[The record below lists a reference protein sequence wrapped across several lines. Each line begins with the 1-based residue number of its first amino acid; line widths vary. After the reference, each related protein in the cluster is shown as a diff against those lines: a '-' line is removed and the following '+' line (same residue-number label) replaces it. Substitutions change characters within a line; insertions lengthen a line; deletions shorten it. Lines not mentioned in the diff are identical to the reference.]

1 MRFKDFINEE
11 LQGLF
16 GKVKAANP
24 VAIDHFKDKKF
35 FVPPQA
41 KSKGKSS
48 VQAMTDG
55 NKAVATAPMPSAN
68 LTAAKKQHTL
78 KKPSS
83 EKTQHFRQPKAK
95 TVKPP
100 LGL

>member
-1 MRFKDFINEE
+1 MRFKDFIKED

-24 VAIDHFKDKKF
+24 PAVDHFKDKKF

-41 KSKGKSS
+41 KPGGKSS
-48 VQAMTDG
+48 VQSMTDG
-55 NKAVATAPMPSAN
+55 NKAVATAAMPSVG
-68 LTAAKKQHTL
+68 LPSSKKQHTL
-78 KKPSS
+78 RKPSS
-83 EKTQHFRQPKAK
+83 EKTQHFRQPKPK